1 MLMPYATEQPMPSLP
16 EPLDVSTTTP
26 SQEKPTPSSTQTPNN
41 MVGSPAWLI
50 GALNIK
56 SRLRR
61 AVLFHPYWNNHFIRS
76 ALPFPPHTLERKRSA
91 TFGRLTTAG
100 AGTQTTPVYAVIPPF
115 SSYQPLLLKHLPCFA
130 RDSIGLPTR
139 SSSLHSIPGNQHD
152 HLHAIFLYLRP

>member
-1 MLMPYATEQPMPSLP
+1 MLMPYATEQPMPSSP

-50 GALNIK
+50 GAPNIK

-76 ALPFPPHTLERKRSA
+76 ALLSLFHTLEPKRSA
-91 TFGRLTTAG
+91 TFGPLTTDG
-100 AGTQTTPVYAVIPPF
+100 AGTQTTPVYAAIPHYP
-115 SSYQPLLLKHLPCFA
+115 SYQPLLLKHSPYFA
-130 RDSIGLPTR
+130 RDSSGIRRHNLICFFTFHPWTPT
-139 SSSLHSIPGNQHD
+139 
-152 HLHAIFLYLRP
+152 